1 MSTAASDFAE
11 FQRRVIETPRLFA
24 ELESEPDREAFAARA
39 VRLGAKLGYR
49 FGSEEVNAALTAAR
63 CAWLQRNVL

>member
-1 MSTAASDFAE
+1 MAASDFLE
-11 FQRRVIETPRLFA
+11 FQRRVTETPGLFA
-24 ELESEPDREAFAARA
+24 ELESEPDREALVARA
-39 VRLGAKLGYR
+39 VRLGTELGYR